1 MTMAPEA
8 DAADEL
14 VLEPSSPIPSVSPD
28 QAGSTIKVDE
38 ATAARIDAAV
48 NSYVESLTNLDA
60 QSPEFERKVA
70 SISRMG
76 HEEIRRSA
84 EASSRFLT
92 RPISRLR
99 QGPMAQ
105 GSQVSSALVSLR
117 QQVEDLDPSRHLGH
131 KRGLFRKVPF
141 GDQVNDYFKRYQSA
155 QHHIEAIVAGLY
167 RGQDELLRDNAAL
180 DQEKVY
186 LWSIKT
192 RLEQYTHMA
201 GVLDESLTRKISG
214 LESKEPEKARALKED
229 ALFYVRQKR
238 QDLLTQLSVVVQGY
252 LALDLIRKNN
262 LELVKGVER
271 ATTTTVS
278 ALRTAVIAALAL
290 GNQKLVLDQI
300 TALNTTTGNVIEST
314 SQMLRQQTVEIANQ
328 AANATVSIEKLQA
341 AFNNIYATI
350 DTIDTFK
357 LAALDSM
364 RKTIDTL
371 TSEIARAQTYVER
384 ARSAELAQSRANGL
398 VSELTLPANTDSGH
412 ARQGASNHVAA
423 VSPHSGGCRA

>member
-1 MTMAPEA
+1 MTIAPEA

-14 VLEPSSPIPSVSPD
+14 VLEPPTPVPSVTTL
-28 QAGSTIKVDE
+28 QAASTIKVDE
-38 ATAARIDAAV
+38 ATAAKIDAAV
-48 NSYVESLTNLDA
+48 TAYIDSLTSLEA

-76 HEEIRRSA
+76 HDEIRRSA
-84 EASSRFLT
+84 EASSRFLD
-92 RPISRLR
+92 RPINSLK
-99 QGPMAQ
+99 QGPMSQ
-105 GSQVSSALVSLR
+105 GSQVSGALVALR
-117 QQVEDLDPSRHLGH
+117 QQVESLDPSRNLVQR
-131 KRGLFRKVPF
+131 RGFIKFNKVPF
-141 GDQVNDYFKRYQSA
+141 GNQVNEYFRRYQSA

-180 DQEKVY
+180 EQEKTY
-186 LWSIKT
+186 LWSLKT
-192 RLEQYTHMA
+192 RLEQYAHMSA
-201 GVLDESLTRKISG
+201 VLDESLTRKISSI
-214 LESKEPEKARALKED
+214 ESKEPEKARALKED

-290 GNQKLVLDQI
+290 TNQKLVLDQI
-300 TALNTTTGNVIEST
+300 TALNTTTGNIIEST
-314 SQMLRQQTVEIANQ
+314 SQMLRQQTLEIASQ
-328 AANATVSIEKLQA
+328 AANSTVSIEKLQA

-364 RKTIDTL
+364 RRTIDSL
-371 TSEIARAQTYVER
+371 TAEVSRAQKYVER
-384 ARSAELAQSRANGL
+384 ARSAELAQARAHGL
-398 VSELTLPANTDSGH
+398 VSELTLPASD
-412 ARQGASNHVAA
+412 QGA
-423 VSPHSGGCRA
+423 

>member
-14 VLEPSSPIPSVSPD
+14 VLEPPAPIPSVSPD
-28 QAGSTIKVDE
+28 KAASTIKVDE
-38 ATAARIDAAV
+38 QTAARINAAV
-48 NSYVESLTNLDA
+48 SAYVEALTSLDA
-60 QSPEFERKVA
+60 QSPEFERKVE

-76 HEEIRRSA
+76 RDEIRRSA
-84 EASSRFLT
+84 EASSRFLD
-92 RPISRLR
+92 RPTAALK

-105 GSQVSSALVSLR
+105 GSQVSNALVGLR
-117 QQVEDLDPSRHLGH
+117 QQIEELDPSRHLQQR
-131 KRGLFRKVPF
+131 RGLFKRVPF
-141 GDQVNDYFKRYQSA
+141 GTQVNEYFRRYQSA
-155 QHHIEAIVAGLY
+155 QHHIEGIVAGLY

-180 DQEKVY
+180 EQEKIY
-186 LWSIKT
+186 LWSMKT
-192 RLEQYTHMA
+192 RLEQYAHMA
-201 GVLDESLTRKISG
+201 GALDEALTRKVATI
-214 LESKEPEKARALKED
+214 EQKEPDKARALKED

-252 LALDLIRKNN
+252 LALDLIRRNN
-262 LELVKGVER
+262 IELIKGVER

-290 GNQKLVLDQI
+290 GNQKLVLDQV
-300 TALNTTTGNVIEST
+300 TALNTTTGQIIEST
-314 SQMLRQQTVEIANQ
+314 SQMLRQQTLEIANQ

-371 TSEIARAQTYVER
+371 TTEVARAQQYVER
-384 ARSAELAQSRANGL
+384 ARSAELAQARANGV
-398 VSELTLPANTDSGH
+398 VSELTLPTSG
-412 ARQGASNHVAA
+412 QGA
-423 VSPHSGGCRA
+423 

>member
-1 MTMAPEA
+1 MSIAPEA
-8 DAADEL
+8 EAADEL
-14 VLEPSSPIPSVSPD
+14 VLEPPTPVSAVSTA
-28 QAGSTIKVDE
+28 QAASTIKVDE
-38 ATAARIDAAV
+38 QTAARITAAV
-48 NSYVESLTNLDA
+48 NAYIDSLTSLEA

-76 HEEIRRSA
+76 HDEIRRSA
-84 EASSRFLT
+84 EASSRFLD
-92 RPISRLR
+92 RPMAALKD
-99 QGPMAQ
+99 GPMSQ
-105 GSQVSSALVSLR
+105 GSQVSTALTALR
-117 QQVEDLDPSRHLGH
+117 QQVEDLDPSRHLQQR
-131 KRGLFRKVPF
+131 RGLFRRVSF
-141 GDQVNDYFKRYQSA
+141 GTQVNEYFRRYQSA

-180 DQEKVY
+180 EQEKVY
-186 LWSIKT
+186 LWNMKT
-192 RLEQYTHMA
+192 RLEQYAHMA
-201 GVLDESLTRKISG
+201 GVLDESLTSKLAS
-214 LESKEPEKARALKED
+214 LEARDPERARALKED

-252 LALDLIRKNN
+252 LSLDLIRKNN

-300 TALNTTTGNVIEST
+300 TALNGTTGNIIEST
-314 SQMLRQQTVEIANQ
+314 SQMLRQQTLEIASQ
-328 AANATVSIEKLQA
+328 AANSTVSIEKLQA

-371 TSEIARAQTYVER
+371 SNEIGRAQDYVER
-384 ARSAELAQSRANGL
+384 ARSAELAQARANGL
-398 VSELTLPANTDSGH
+398 VSELTLPASG
-412 ARQGASNHVAA
+412 ANGQGA
-423 VSPHSGGCRA
+423 

>member
-1 MTMAPEA
+1 MTIAPEA

-14 VLEPSSPIPSVSPD
+14 VLEPASPVPSVTT
-28 QAGSTIKVDE
+28 QQTASTIKVDPQ
-38 ATAARIDAAV
+38 TAEKINAAV
-48 NSYVESLTNLDA
+48 NAYIDSLTSLEA

-76 HEEIRRSA
+76 YDEIRRSA
-84 EASSRFLT
+84 EASSRFLD
-92 RPISRLR
+92 RPLHALK
-99 QGPMAQ
+99 QGPMTQ
-105 GSQVSSALVSLR
+105 GSQVSGALVALR
-117 QQVEDLDPSRHLGH
+117 QQVEELDPSRHLVPR
-131 KRGLFRKVPF
+131 RGLFKRVPF
-141 GDQVNDYFKRYQSA
+141 GNQVNEYFRRYQSA
-155 QHHIEAIVAGLY
+155 QHHIEAIVASLY

-180 DQEKVY
+180 EQEKVY
-186 LWSIKT
+186 LWSLKA

-201 GVLDESLTRKISG
+201 GVLDESLTRKIAS
-214 LESKEPEKARALKED
+214 LETKEPEKARTLKED

-290 GNQKLVLDQI
+290 TNQKLVLDQI
-300 TALNTTTGNVIEST
+300 TALNTTTGNIIEST
-314 SQMLRQQTVEIANQ
+314 SQMLRQQTLEIAHQ
-328 AANATVSIEKLQA
+328 AANSTVSIEKLQA

-364 RKTIDTL
+364 RRTIDSL
-371 TSEIARAQTYVER
+371 TAEVSRAQEYVER
-384 ARSAELAQSRANGL
+384 ARSAELAQARANGL
-398 VSELTLPANTDSGH
+398 VSELTLPATG
-412 ARQGASNHVAA
+412 QGA
-423 VSPHSGGCRA
+423 

>member
-1 MTMAPEA
+1 MTIAPEA

-14 VLEPSSPIPSVSPD
+14 VLEPPSPVPSVTT
-28 QAGSTIKVDE
+28 QHAASTIKVDD
-38 ATAARIDAAV
+38 ATAAKINAAV
-48 NSYVESLTNLDA
+48 TAYVESLTSLDA

-76 HEEIRRSA
+76 HDEIRHSA
-84 EASSRFLT
+84 EASSRFLD
-92 RPISRLR
+92 RPIAALN
-99 QGPMAQ
+99 QGPMTQ
-105 GSQVSSALVSLR
+105 GSQVSGALVALR
-117 QQVEDLDPSRHLGH
+117 QQVEELDPSRHLVPR
-131 KRGLFRKVPF
+131 RGFFKKVPF
-141 GDQVNDYFKRYQSA
+141 GSQVNDYFRRYQSA

-180 DQEKVY
+180 EQEKVY
-186 LWSIKT
+186 LWSLKT

-201 GVLDESLTRKISG
+201 GVLDDSLTRKIASM
-214 LESKEPEKARALKED
+214 ESKEPEKARALKED

-290 GNQKLVLDQI
+290 TNQKLVLDQI
-300 TALNTTTGNVIEST
+300 TALNTTTGNIIEST
-314 SQMLRQQTVEIANQ
+314 SQMLRQQTLEIAQQ
-328 AANATVSIEKLQA
+328 ASNSTVGIEKLQA

-350 DTIDTFK
+350 ETIETFK
-357 LAALDSM
+357 LAALESM
-364 RKTIDTL
+364 RRTIDAL
-371 TSEIARAQTYVER
+371 SAEVSRAQTYVER
-384 ARSAELAQSRANGL
+384 ARSSELAQARANGL
-398 VSELTLPANTDSGH
+398 VSELTLPASD
-412 ARQGASNHVAA
+412 QGA
-423 VSPHSGGCRA
+423 

>member
-14 VLEPSSPIPSVSPD
+14 VLEPPAPIPSVSPD
-28 QAGSTIKVDE
+28 KAASTIKVDE
-38 ATAARIDAAV
+38 QTAARINAAV
-48 NSYVESLTNLDA
+48 SAYVEALTSLDA
-60 QSPEFERKVA
+60 QSPEFERKVE

-76 HEEIRRSA
+76 RDEIRRSA
-84 EASSRFLT
+84 EASSRFLD
-92 RPISRLR
+92 RPTAALK

-105 GSQVSSALVSLR
+105 GSQVSNALVGLR
-117 QQVEDLDPSRHLGH
+117 QQIEELDPSRHLQQR
-131 KRGLFRKVPF
+131 RGLFKRVPF
-141 GDQVNDYFKRYQSA
+141 GTQVNEYFRRYQSA
-155 QHHIEAIVAGLY
+155 QHHIEGIVAGLY

-180 DQEKVY
+180 EQEKIY
-186 LWSIKT
+186 LWSMKT
-192 RLEQYTHMA
+192 RLEQYAHMA
-201 GVLDESLTRKISG
+201 GALDEALTRKVATI
-214 LESKEPEKARALKED
+214 EQKEPDKARALKED

-252 LALDLIRKNN
+252 LALDLIRRNN
-262 LELVKGVER
+262 IELIKGVER

-290 GNQKLVLDQI
+290 GNQKLVLDQV
-300 TALNTTTGNVIEST
+300 TALNTTTGQIIEST
-314 SQMLRQQTVEIANQ
+314 SQMLRQQTLEIANQ

-371 TSEIARAQTYVER
+371 STEVARAQQYVER
-384 ARSAELAQSRANGL
+384 ARSAELAQARANGL
-398 VSELTLPANTDSGH
+398 VSELTLPASG
-412 ARQGASNHVAA
+412 QGA
-423 VSPHSGGCRA
+423 

>member
-14 VLEPSSPIPSVSPD
+14 VLEPPAPIPSVSPD
-28 QAGSTIKVDE
+28 KAASTIKVDE
-38 ATAARIDAAV
+38 QTAARINAAV
-48 NSYVESLTNLDA
+48 SAYVEALTSLDA
-60 QSPEFERKVA
+60 QSPEFERKVE

-76 HEEIRRSA
+76 RDEIRRSA
-84 EASSRFLT
+84 EASSRFLD
-92 RPISRLR
+92 RPTAALK

-105 GSQVSSALVSLR
+105 GSQVSNALVGLR
-117 QQVEDLDPSRHLGH
+117 QQIEELDPSRHLQQR
-131 KRGLFRKVPF
+131 RGLFKRVPF
-141 GDQVNDYFKRYQSA
+141 GTQVNEYFRRYQSA
-155 QHHIEAIVAGLY
+155 QHHIEGIVAGLY

-180 DQEKVY
+180 EQEKIY
-186 LWSIKT
+186 LWSMKT
-192 RLEQYTHMA
+192 RLEQYAHMA
-201 GVLDESLTRKISG
+201 GALDEALTRKVATI
-214 LESKEPEKARALKED
+214 EQKEPDKARALKED

-252 LALDLIRKNN
+252 LALDLIRRNN
-262 LELVKGVER
+262 IELIKGVER

-290 GNQKLVLDQI
+290 GNQKLVLDQV
-300 TALNTTTGNVIEST
+300 TALNTTTGHIIEST
-314 SQMLRQQTVEIANQ
+314 SQMLRQQTLEIANQ

-371 TSEIARAQTYVER
+371 TTEVARAQQYVER
-384 ARSAELAQSRANGL
+384 ARSAELAQARANGV
-398 VSELTLPANTDSGH
+398 VSELTLPTSG
-412 ARQGASNHVAA
+412 QGA
-423 VSPHSGGCRA
+423 